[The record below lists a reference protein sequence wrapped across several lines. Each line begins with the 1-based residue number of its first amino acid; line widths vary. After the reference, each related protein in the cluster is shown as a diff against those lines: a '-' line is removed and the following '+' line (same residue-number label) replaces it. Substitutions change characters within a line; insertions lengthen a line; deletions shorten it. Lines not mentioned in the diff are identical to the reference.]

1 MAANLQDSPLNF
13 LRSRRG
19 LAIALVAFVVVL
31 FLIRPGANRM
41 KGRITRSISVEL
53 QRPVDIKAVSLRLL
67 PTPGFDLANFV
78 LYDDQS
84 FGAEPMVQASEVTAT
99 LRVTSLLSGRLEVA
113 RLDLTDPSIN
123 LVRDDDGHWN
133 LESLLERAAK
143 NPLAPTTRHTGE
155 SRTSFPYV
163 EADGARINL
172 KLGQEKKSYALTEAD
187 FSFWQDGEDAWGM
200 RLKAKPMRTDFNVTD
215 TGLLKVNGTWQ
226 RASNLRDTPLQFNIQ
241 WSDAQLG
248 QVTKLIYGEDKGW
261 RGAVRLSVLLTGTP
275 ADLTI
280 SGDSSVQ
287 DFRRYDILAPD
298 PVRLQASCT
307 GHYSTA
313 DKNLSN
319 LVCRAPV
326 GEGAITLAGSVNAIP
341 GMRGYDLTFIA
352 RDIPVKS
359 LAGFIACSKKD
370 MPQDLAAEGMVN
382 ATLRMQRPT
391 NGSGPVWSGAGE
403 ALAFKLSSKIN
414 DTTLGMSRIP
424 FTVSSDEENRID
436 VGPLNLPVGRPGA
449 TTAHGWLSAK
459 GYGLAIQGDAQV
471 NKLLQLARTVGL
483 RTPQVAA
490 DGGVKLDLQVA
501 GVWSG
506 FHPPVVTGK
515 ALLHSVRGEVRG
527 LGAPVE
533 ISSATIV
540 LTPNNT
546 NILFLTASLGSTAW
560 KGAVALPRPCSLPDA
575 CPVHFDLRT
584 DQLSTDELSRI
595 LHPSPGKRPWYK
607 FLSPSPPAGVPF
619 LRSLQASGKIA
630 VTRADIHGLA
640 ATHVYGNVE
649 ISQGKLRISELRG
662 DILGGRHD
670 GEFRATFTGKIP
682 EYNGSGTLDRVALLQ
697 VGQWMGDPWISG
709 TADLKFQAS
718 ASGWSVQDLLSSA
731 TANLETDARDGVL
744 THITL
749 PNNPPRL
756 RMRSLTTQLV
766 LNQGLFEI
774 REGKLETPT
783 GIYQVSGTASLG
795 RVLDIKLIRE
805 GGHSFNISG
814 TLTQPRVTAAVAADT
829 QAALKP

>member
-1 MAANLQDSPLNF
+1 LNF

-19 LAIALVAFVVVL
+19 LAIVLVAFVVVL

-53 QRPVDIKAVSLRLL
+53 QRPVDIKAVSLRML
-67 PTPGFDLANFV
+67 PTPGFDLENFV

-99 LRVTSLLSGRLEVA
+99 LRVTSLLHGRIEVA
-113 RLDLTDPSIN
+113 RLDLTEPSIN
-123 LVRDDDGHWN
+123 LVRDDDGRWN

-143 NPLAPTTRHTGE
+143 NPLAPTTSHAGG

-163 EADGARINL
+163 EADSARINL

-261 RGAVRLSVLLTGTP
+261 RGAVRLSALLTGTP

-280 SGDSSVQ
+280 AGDSSVQ
-287 DFRRYDILAPD
+287 DFRRYDILAAD
-298 PVRLQASCT
+298 PVRLQANCT

-313 DKNLSN
+313 EKNFSN

-326 GEGAITLAGSVNAIP
+326 GEGAVTLAGSINSIP
-341 GMRGYDLTFIA
+341 GLRGYDLTFMA

-359 LAGFIACSKKD
+359 VAGFIACTKKD
-370 MPQDLAAEGMVN
+370 MPQDLAAEGVVN
-382 ATLRMQRPT
+382 ATLRMQRASDG
-391 NGSGPVWSGAGE
+391 NGPVWTGGGE
-403 ALAFKLSSKIN
+403 ALAFKLSSKVN
-414 DTTLGMSRIP
+414 DTTLSMSRIP
-424 FTVSSDEENRID
+424 FAVSDEENRIE
-436 VGPLNLPVGRPGA
+436 VGPLSVPVGRPA
-449 TTAHGWLSAK
+449 IAHGWISTK
-459 GYGLAIQGDAQV
+459 GYGLNIQGDAQV

-490 DGGVKLDLQVA
+490 DGAVKLDLQIA

-515 ALLHSVRGEVRG
+515 AILHSVRGEVRG

-546 NILFLTASLGSTAW
+546 NVLFLTAALGSTVW
-560 KGAVALPRPCSLPDA
+560 KGAVALPRPCVLPDA
-575 CPVHFDLRT
+575 CPVHFDLRA
-584 DQLSTDELSRI
+584 DQLSTDEISRI
-595 LHPSPGKRPWYK
+595 LHSSPGKRPWYK
-607 FLSPSPPAGVPF
+607 FLSPNPPAGVPF
-619 LRSLQASGKIA
+619 LRSLQATGKIA

-640 ATHVYGNVE
+640 ATHVSGNVE
-649 ISQGKLRISELRG
+649 VNQGKLRISDLSG

-670 GEFRATFTGKIP
+670 GEFRASFAGKTP
-682 EYNGSGTLDRVALLQ
+682 EYSGSGTLDRLALSQ

-709 TADLKFQAS
+709 TADLKYEAT
-718 ASGWSVQDLLSSA
+718 ASGWSAEELLASA

-756 RMRSLTTQLV
+756 RMRALTTQLV
-766 LNQGLFEI
+766 LNHGLFEF

-795 RVLDIKLIRE
+795 RVLDIKLTRE
-805 GGHSFNISG
+805 GGHSFSISG